1 MIIVLRLGHRIA
13 RDKRI
18 TTHVFLTARALGAD
32 KGILSGEK
40 DDSILDSVEKITSKW
55 GGDFKIEY
63 IKDWK
68 RFIEKMKSEGFK
80 VVHLTM
86 YGVQVQKTISKIKS
100 NKVLIIV
107 GGEKVPPEVYEL
119 ADFNIAVTNQ
129 PHSEVAALA
138 IFLDKHLKGEE
149 LEKQFDGEIKIIPSE
164 KGKKFA

>member
-1 MIIVLRLGHRIA
+1 MIVVLRLGHRIS

-40 DDSILDSVEKITSKW
+40 DDSIMNSVEKILSKW
-55 GGDFKIEY
+55 GGEFKIEY

-68 RFIEKMKSEGFK
+68 KFIENMKSDGFK

-86 YGVQVQKTISKIKS
+86 YGIPIQKTISKIKS
-100 NKVLIIV
+100 NKILIVV
-107 GGEKVPPEVYEL
+107 GGEKVPPEVYEF

-138 IFLDKHLKGEE
+138 VFLDTLFKGEE

-164 KGKKFA
+164 KGKRFA